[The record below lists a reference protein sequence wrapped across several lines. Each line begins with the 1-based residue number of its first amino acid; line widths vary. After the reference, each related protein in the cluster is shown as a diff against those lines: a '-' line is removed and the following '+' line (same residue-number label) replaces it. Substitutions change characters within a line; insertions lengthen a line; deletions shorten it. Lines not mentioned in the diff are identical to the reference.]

1 MIKLISN
8 LATIIVVILTSLLFG
23 SCKYDIDFGNES
35 ITGSGKV
42 ITETRNL
49 KDFDKI
55 TVARGL
61 DCEIIQSNKSEV
73 VVEADD
79 NVMKGIKTTVE
90 NGTLKITSIYNNY
103 FNVKSKKIIVYVP
116 VIVSLE
122 TTSGANLK
130 NRDVIKSNNILIKSS
145 SGSDIEVNIESE
157 KITAEST
164 SGSDMI
170 LRGKAITL
178 ETSSSSGSLL
188 NAERLLANEI
198 ISQSSSGSDTTVNP
212 ILKLSAKASSGSS
225 IGYIK
230 KPNQIDIE
238 ESSGGSVGKE

>member
-1 MIKLISN
+1 MIKLILN
-8 LATIIVVILTSLLFG
+8 LATIIVTIFVSLLFG
-23 SCKYDIDFGNES
+23 SCNFNMDLGGKTIK
-35 ITGSGKV
+35 GSGKIV
-42 ITETRNL
+42 TETRNL
-49 KDFDKI
+49 KDFDKV

-61 DCEIIQSNKSEV
+61 ECEIIQSDKTEV
-73 VVEADD
+73 VVVADD
-79 NVMKGIKTTVE
+79 NLVKGIKTTVE

-103 FNVKSKKIIVYVP
+103 HNVSSKKIMVYLP

-122 TTSGANLK
+122 TTSGAELK
-130 NRDVIKSNNILIKSS
+130 SRNVIKSNDILIKSS
-145 SGSDIEVNIESE
+145 SGSEMEVDVESE

-164 SGSDMI
+164 SGSDLI
-170 LRGKAITL
+170 LKGKAIIL

-188 NAERLLANEI
+188 DAERLLANEI
-198 ISQSSSGSDTTVNP
+198 ISQSTSGSETTVNP

-225 IGYIK
+225 IGYVK

>member
-1 MIKLISN
+1 MFS
-8 LATIIVVILTSLLFG
+8 
-23 SCKYDIDFGNES
+23 SCKHDINFDFGKS
-35 ITGSGKV
+35 ITGSGKIV
-42 ITETRNL
+42 TETRNL
-49 KDFDKI
+49 KDFNRV

-61 DCEIIQSNKSEV
+61 ECEIIQSKKSKI

-79 NVMKGIKTTVE
+79 NLVKSIKTTVE

-103 FNVKSKKIIVYVP
+103 HNVSSKKIMVYLP
-116 VIVSLE
+116 IIVSLE
-122 TTSGANLK
+122 TTSGAELK
-130 NRDVIKSNNILIKSS
+130 TRDIIKSNYILIKSS
-145 SGSDIEVNIESE
+145 SGSVMEVDVESE

-170 LRGKAITL
+170 LKGKAITL

-188 NAERLLANEI
+188 NAEKLLANEI
-198 ISQSSSGSDTTVNP
+198 ISQSTSGSDTTINP

-225 IGYIK
+225 IEYIK